1 MGPEAIVVTERRPEA
16 PTRRVVYERHDL
28 PGHYERREQLWRTAL
43 GDWHTVGTELV
54 ADVTIE
60 RPEDRR

>member
-1 MGPEAIVVTERRPEA
+1 MVRERPLEDG
-16 PTRRVVYERHDL
+16 PTRRVVYERHAV
-28 PGHYERREQLWRTAL
+28 PGHYERREQLWRQSI

-60 RPEDRR
+60 RPEER